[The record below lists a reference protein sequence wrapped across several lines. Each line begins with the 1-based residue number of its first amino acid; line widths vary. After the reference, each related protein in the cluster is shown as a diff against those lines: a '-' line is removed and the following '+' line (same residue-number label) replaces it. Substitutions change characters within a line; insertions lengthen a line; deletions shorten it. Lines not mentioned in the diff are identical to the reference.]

1 MKTKLSLKTPNA
13 ENSAIWIVLSD
24 GRDVHIRVYTGIS
37 IKSRHWS
44 KKNDCVLSANPDAG
58 SLNTFLKDIQKQV
71 TDLYLTAKGSG
82 IQPDSKYIRLKLD
95 QIKGDGLEKAKAT
108 CTDLLGY
115 VDVYVESR
123 RNEVKKRTFDSYSVY
138 KKRLETFEVQRR
150 KKLLITDVD
159 SKLKSEFESFCNA
172 QKYSSSTAG
181 RTMKFIKSVSL
192 HAKSNGL
199 ATSHQMESIRVKPT
213 RSDSV
218 YLTTEELDRIAS
230 LEFTSEGLHAKGS
243 TEFTAEEL
251 DNARDWLLIS
261 CQTGQRYSD
270 FIRFNDR
277 MVRVE
282 NGKSLIEF
290 TQVKTEK
297 IMTVPL
303 SQKAMAVLKKRD
315 GNFPNPV
322 PDYRYNDQIREVCRL
337 AGIAQLVSGSRM
349 QETKQ
354 GSRIYR
360 KVFGTYEKWMLVSS
374 HIGRRSFAS
383 NFYGLIPTTYLT
395 YITGHKTETMFLQ
408 YIGKSNKD
416 LALEI
421 SRYF

>member
-24 GRDVHIRVYTGIS
+24 GRDVHIRVYSGIS
-37 IKSRHWS
+37 IKSKHWS
-44 KKNDCVLSANPDAG
+44 KKNDCVLSANPDA
-58 SLNTFLKDIQKQV
+58 SSINTFLKDMQKQV
-71 TDLYLTAKGSG
+71 TDIYLTAKGSDV
-82 IQPDSKYIRLKLD
+82 QPDAKYIRHRLD
-95 QIKGDGLEKAKAT
+95 QIKEEGAEKAKKS

-115 VDVYVESR
+115 VDIYVESR
-123 RNEVKKRTFDSYSVY
+123 RNEVKKRTFESYSVY
-138 KKRLETFEVQRR
+138 KKRLETFEVHRK

-159 SKLKSEFESFCNA
+159 SKLKSEFESFCNV

-181 RTMKFIKSVSL
+181 RTMKFIKSVTL

-199 ATSHQMESIRVKPT
+199 ATSHQMEGIRVKPS

-230 LEFTSEGLHAKGS
+230 VVFTDDELLGMGS
-243 TEFTAEEL
+243 TEFSAEEL

-270 FIRFNDR
+270 FMRFSDK

-303 SQKAMAVLKKRD
+303 SQKA
-315 GNFPNPV
+315 
-322 PDYRYNDQIREVCRL
+322 L
-337 AGIAQLVSGSRM
+337 ADIV
-349 QETKQ
+349 
-354 GSRIYR
+354 I
-360 KVFGTYEKWMLVSS
+360 
-374 HIGRRSFAS
+374 
-383 NFYGLIPTTYLT
+383 FY
-395 YITGHKTETMFLQ
+395 
-408 YIGKSNKD
+408 
-416 LALEI
+416 
-421 SRYF
+421 